1 MYLEDAEK
9 ARKSAEKNIYGDFLN
24 GIQKNFPKNGK
35 K

>member
-9 ARKSAEKNIYGDFLN
+9 ARKSAEKNIYGDFLKWYSEEFP
-24 GIQKNFPKNGK
+24 QKWK